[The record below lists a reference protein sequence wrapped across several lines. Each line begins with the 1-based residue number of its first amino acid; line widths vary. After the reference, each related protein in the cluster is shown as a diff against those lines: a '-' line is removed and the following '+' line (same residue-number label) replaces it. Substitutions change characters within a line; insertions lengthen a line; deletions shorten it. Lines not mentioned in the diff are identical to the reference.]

1 MLLFFCFHFPFV
13 FCLFVCQAFVEKLTA
28 VNSRIIMSSLPHA
41 KQQVIMEVSEFE
53 IEFVSIAAI
62 PTHAGEA
69 FI

>member
-1 MLLFFCFHFPFV
+1 
-13 FCLFVCQAFVEKLTA
+13 
-28 VNSRIIMSSLPHA
+28 MSSLPHA

-62 PTHAGEA
+62 QTQAGEA